1 MRLAVLLHEEPP
13 ERVPGLLE
21 QAGLLSVA
29 PFVTAVI
36 AGFGKLWKLGSDEEA
51 LDYVRAHCAHLEP
64 LLLFELAHEGEPD
77 SWMRRIAAL
86 GGLESRFETWAR
98 RLQSSVATPTVQ
110 AQP

>member
-1 MRLAVLLHEEPP
+1 VCRGCWSK
-13 ERVPGLLE
+13 RGLLR
-21 QAGLLSVA
+21 VA

-51 LDYVRAHCAHLEP
+51 LDYVRAHPAHLEP
-64 LLLFELAHEGEPD
+64 LLLFELVHEGEPA

-86 GGLESRFETWAR
+86 GGLENRFETWAR
-98 RLQSSVATPTVQ
+98 RLQISVATPTVQ

>member
-51 LDYVRAHCAHLEP
+51 LDYVRAHRAHLEP
-64 LLLFELAHEGEPD
+64 LLLFELVHEGEPA
-77 SWMRRIAAL
+77 SWMRRIAGL

-98 RLQSSVATPTVQ
+98 RLSPNLRASVAKS
-110 AQP
+110 

>member
-36 AGFGKLWKLGSDEEA
+36 AGFGKLWKLGGGA
-51 LDYVRAHCAHLEP
+51 IQ
-64 LLLFELAHEGEPD
+64 LARYCLHSKRPGTRMLAY
-77 SWMRRIAAL
+77 SL
-86 GGLESRFETWAR
+86 
-98 RLQSSVATPTVQ
+98 
-110 AQP
+110 